1 MRLGNSLPFVPVGE
15 AMIPTTAQIHRPC
28 PVCDEVPAKVFLHK
42 LDFQLV
48 RCARCTMTYMN
59 PIPAEMASGDF
70 YDQAGDEYL
79 TPEKIASD
87 YADVRFERELK
98 LFRAR
103 CPRGAVLDVGCSSG
117 AFLYQ
122 LQKRFPGDYNVL
134 GTDVSSAP
142 LAHAASMG
150 VPIVRGS
157 FLGQSF
163 DQKFD
168 AVTFWAVMEHLAT
181 PKEFL
186 QKAVSLLKPGGH
198 CFILT
203 PNLDSLAVRLLR
215 GKYRYIFAEHLNY
228 FTPKTM
234 RRFVGAE
241 LEVVKIKS
249 THFNPLVIAQ
259 DFRAG
264 ERPVPR
270 AERVRLLKQTT
281 GYKNSRWLW
290 PVKIGY
296 HAAEALLSAGRL
308 ADNIAIVGRRR

>member
-1 MRLGNSLPFVPVGE
+1 MNS
-15 AMIPTTAQIHRPC
+15 AAAQIQRPC
-28 PVCDEVPAKVFLHK
+28 PVCDETRAEVFLRK

-48 RCARCTMTYMN
+48 RCARCAMTYMN
-59 PIPAEMASGDF
+59 PIPVEMASGEF
-70 YDQAGDEYL
+70 YDEAGDEYL

-98 LFRAR
+98 LFRTH

-122 LQKRFPGDYNVL
+122 LRKRFPGDYDVL

-150 VPIVRGS
+150 VPIVRGG
-157 FLGQSF
+157 FLEQSF
-163 DQKFD
+163 PHPFD
-168 AVTFWAVMEHLAT
+168 AITFWAVMEHLAA
-181 PKEFL
+181 PKAFL
-186 QKAVSLLKPGGH
+186 QRAVSLLKPGGY

-203 PNLDSLAVRLLR
+203 PNLDSLAVRLLG
-215 GKYRYIFAEHLNY
+215 GKYRYLFAEHLNY
-228 FTPKTM
+228 FSPKTM
-234 RRFVGAE
+234 RRFAGAE
-241 LEVVKIKS
+241 LEIVAMES
-249 THFNPLVIAQ
+249 THFNPLVILQ

-264 ERPVPR
+264 ERAVPR

-281 GYKNSRWLW
+281 GYKNSSWLR

-296 HAAEALLSAGRL
+296 RAAEAVLSVGRL